1 MSGFAFAEA
10 IVALSIGLG
19 LAAASGFRVFLPP
32 MILSGA
38 INLDLIAAGD
48 FEILDGWVIF
58 AVLTVAV
65 IVEVGGYLIPW
76 VDNLLDVVATPAAAV
91 AGVLMMG
98 SMLDDFSPAVQW
110 SMSVV
115 AGGGVAGTVQTGTVA
130 VRALSTG
137 TTGGLANPIFAIF
150 EAILAIIITILAI
163 LAPIIALVLVA
174 IGLVY
179 AVRFIQERKA
189 KKAVQRLVA

>member
-189 KKAVQRLVA
+189 KKAV